1 MRVSV
6 YNVDARLRDNSGQW
20 EGHSLTADERFNC
33 MNGHTDSTRKICLFR
48 LERNL
53 KNRYSR
59 SKVEGLRL
67 CNIFK

>member
-1 MRVSV
+1 M
-6 YNVDARLRDNSGQW
+6 YNVDGCLRHNSGQW
-20 EGHSLTADERFNC
+20 EGHSLTADDRFNC
-33 MNGHTDSTRKICLFR
+33 MNGHTDSTRKYGYLDLNGIF
-48 LERNL
+48 